1 VDVVDLSRKLYKVL
15 REREEDLA
23 TTIVTGSVSDW
34 EQYKLI
40 VGEIRGISYAKEELR
55 ALLERTT
62 QDGKEALSP

>member
-1 VDVVDLSRKLYKVL
+1 MDVVDLSRKLYKVL

-34 EQYKLI
+34 VQYKQI